1 MLVLLSGI
9 DVIVSP
15 TGLLSS
21 GIVSPV
27 TGMGIM
33 MGINSVA
40 GGGKCRK

>member
-9 DVIVSP
+9 EVRVSP
-15 TGLLSS
+15 IGLLSS
-21 GIVSPV
+21 DTVSPV

>member
-9 DVIVSP
+9 DVRMSP
-15 TGLLSS
+15 IEVLSRDT
-21 GIVSPV
+21 VSPV
-27 TGMGIM
+27 TGMDIM